1 MRDGATT
8 TARPIE
14 SIPGSMPGSMTIE
27 SIGALLARVR
37 GEQGITQLR
46 LAARLCAA
54 ASSATVTRHEISRW
68 EREERIPSGYWLS
81 WLAVVL
87 DHPLE
92 ALERAAGVARRRR
105 HDGPRRG
112 PAVPAIWEE
121 CQPGVYRR
129 AS

>member
-1 MRDGATT
+1 M
-8 TARPIE
+8 IE
-14 SIPGSMPGSMTIE
+14 SVPIE

-68 EREERIPSGYWLS
+68 EREERIPSGYWLG

-105 HDGPRRG
+105 HDRPRRG
-112 PAVPAIWEE
+112 LSVPAVWEE

>member
-1 MRDGATT
+1 MRYGVT
-8 TARPIE
+8 TAATPAESSIE
-14 SIPGSMPGSMTIE
+14 SSAESSGE

-37 GEQGITQLR
+37 GEQGVTQLR

-54 ASSATVTRHEISRW
+54 AGSATVTRHEISRW

-81 WLAVVL
+81 WLAMVL

-105 HDGPRRG
+105 LDPVRRLAI
-112 PAVPAIWEE
+112 PTIWEE